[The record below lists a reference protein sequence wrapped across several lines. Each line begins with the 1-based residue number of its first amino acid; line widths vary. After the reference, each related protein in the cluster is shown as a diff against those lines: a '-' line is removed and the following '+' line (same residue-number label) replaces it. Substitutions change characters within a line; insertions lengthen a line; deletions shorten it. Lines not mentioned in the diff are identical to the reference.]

1 MGSCDCNK
9 KTRINEVETDGSG
22 IHSIDSYLY
31 KVCPSLCK
39 IIYSNKNG
47 TGFLIRLYMEDNETL
62 LALMTNE
69 HIITEKMIKDKEEVE
84 VFYNNQQKRIKIILN
99 NEYRFIKSF
108 KDMNIDCTVV
118 EILPEDNINEDYFL
132 VPNIDYNEENYK
144 SLINQMIYI
153 VQFPKGNLGHSKGKI
168 ADIIG
173 YELNHKA
180 STDHGSSGSP
190 IFLIQSTQ
198 VIGIHKAGSESI
210 NVNYGDFIFPIIN
223 KLKKIK
229 RKKNK
234 ININKKINEVKIII
248 KPNFIPFF
256 LFGIDFIRLN
266 SDKLELIVNGKS
278 GFYLKKF
285 NQDKS
290 YFLKSGEKNEIILRE
305 IKTVTNMSDMFW
317 GGDHYYITIDFKNW
331 DTSNI
336 SCMKRMFSGCNDIR
350 GISNWDTSHVND
362 MSYMFYRCKNIPDI
376 SNWDTSNV
384 NDMSYMFS
392 ECKNIPDISNWDT
405 SNVKDM
411 SYMFSKCENIYDISS
426 WDTSNVN
433 YMTGL
438 FFNCIFLSS
447 LPDLSKWNTSNVE
460 DFSKMFDEC
469 KSLQSLPDIS
479 KWETSSVKD
488 MSYMFHNCWSLTYFP
503 DISNWIIFNVQNMSH
518 MFHNC
523 WSVVVFQKLNW
534 NITKVKDMSFMF
546 HNFPLQ
552 PFAFI
557 HNFNFD
563 QNVNHMFTSFYS
575 YCKDNSI
582 ININFETTEGLKFI
596 VQVYKDM
603 IIGDVIDLFLKKSK
617 NLYYN
622 ACYIYNADILN
633 NKRNRTIGEISRGID
648 MLHIT
653 CNETLQIDNYI

>member
-1 MGSCDCNK
+1 MGSCDCNR
-9 KTRINEVETDGSG
+9 KTRINEVKTDGSG

-47 TGFLIRLYMEDNETL
+47 TGFLIRLYIEDNETL

-99 NEYRFIKSF
+99 NENRFIQCF
-108 KDMNIDCTVV
+108 KDMKIDCTVV

-153 VQFPKGNLGHSKGKI
+153 VQFPKGNLGHSEGKI
-168 ADIIG
+168 TEIVG

-234 ININKKINEVKIII
+234 INVGGKINEVKIII

-266 SDKLELIVNGKS
+266 SDKLELILNGKS
-278 GFYLKKF
+278 GLDLKKF
-285 NQDKS
+285 AFDMATEDDK
-290 YFLKSGEKNEIILRE
+290 YFLKIGEDNEIILKE
-305 IKTVTNMSDMFW
+305 IKTIKNMSNMFCPLDCEIISIDFENWNTSSVTNMKKCFF
-317 GGDHYYITIDFKNW
+317 H
-331 DTSNI
+331 
-336 SCMKRMFSGCNDIR
+336 CNNIR
-350 GISNWDTSHVND
+350 GISNWNTSKVID
-362 MSYMFYRCKNIPDI
+362 MSYTFSECKNIPDI

-384 NDMSYMFS
+384 NDMSHMFS

-447 LPDLSKWNTSNVE
+447 LPDLSKWNTCNVY

-479 KWETSSVKD
+479 KWETCSAQD
-488 MSYMFHNCWSLTYFP
+488 MS
-503 DISNWIIFNVQNMSH
+503 
-518 MFHNC
+518 
-523 WSVVVFQKLNW
+523 
-534 NITKVKDMSFMF
+534 
-546 HNFPLQ
+546 
-552 PFAFI
+552 
-557 HNFNFD
+557 
-563 QNVNHMFTSFYS
+563 
-575 YCKDNSI
+575 
-582 ININFETTEGLKFI
+582 
-596 VQVYKDM
+596 
-603 IIGDVIDLFLKKSK
+603 
-617 NLYYN
+617 
-622 ACYIYNADILN
+622 
-633 NKRNRTIGEISRGID
+633 
-648 MLHIT
+648 
-653 CNETLQIDNYI
+653 